1 MTKQNK
7 NKNKKHISKPQIKEI
22 AGQLDAEFKKHI
34 KLTVLPNGA
43 VGYKDF
49 IIKQNK
55 HQNWEVCRVNSPKI
69 AIDEFRLKT
78 CAVMAA
84 KAYSTTSLNRYF
96 EIMELDT
103 QYWANHSSALNFRRF
118 LNKTTPLDRYIII
131 LNKLEES
138 ERKEALYKSKI
149 TSMFHASFA

>member
-1 MTKQNK
+1 LAGGV
-7 NKNKKHISKPQIKEI
+7 I
-22 AGQLDAEFKKHI
+22 APEDLIGSADRFSGQH
-34 KLTVLPNGA
+34 LPSGA
-43 VGYKDF
+43 GVSRAGGRAHEGDRCDRGANAGVGL
-49 IIKQNK
+49 
-55 HQNWEVCRVNSPKI
+55 
-69 AIDEFRLKT
+69 AG
-78 CAVMAA
+78 AVMAA

-103 QYWANHSSALNFRRF
+103 QYWASHSSALNFRRF